1 MAVEKL
7 IDIIINHLK
16 GLSEHPEA
24 LAYITDVDRKK
35 YRTEVMRYVGTMTG
49 LSQHTLETRLAGQ
62 SRFKALEILSLKRGL
77 SLSWGDVQAIFEP
90 ENIVKLM
97 QLEQAHE
104 RIDADAAAATTN
116 KEGAG

>member
-62 SRFKALEILSLKRGL
+62 SRFKAVTGSLT
-77 SLSWGDVQAIFEP
+77 SLPQKTASASMTKGH
-90 ENIVKLM
+90 NM
-97 QLEQAHE
+97 S
-104 RIDADAAAATTN
+104 TTN
-116 KEGAG
+116 I

>member
-16 GLSEHPEA
+16 GLGGHPEA

-49 LSQHTLETRLAGQ
+49 LSQHTLETRLAG
-62 SRFKALEILSLKRGL
+62 
-77 SLSWGDVQAIFEP
+77 
-90 ENIVKLM
+90 
-97 QLEQAHE
+97 
-104 RIDADAAAATTN
+104 
-116 KEGAG
+116 